1 MFLQGVC
8 WNCVLLGGVT
18 GASDKDFG
26 EMTVS
31 PNVIDKT
38 WLGSQPDNLLN
49 TMMVDGWLR

>member
-38 WLGSQPDNLLN
+38 WLGSHNLLN

>member
-1 MFLQGVC
+1 M
-8 WNCVLLGGVT
+8 LLGGVT

-38 WLGSQPDNLLN
+38 WLGSQPD
-49 TMMVDGWLR
+49 TTS